1 MKQPTVSQYWRKLE
15 ALTQTIGLASSF
27 FPPPLDFWWK
37 EHLCRFSITSKLQY
51 KPVFRFSQPTWH
63 TISKYNQNQPT
74 WHGWLRSRVVSMLD
88 SGAEGPRFKSQL
100 WRCRV
105 TVLGKLFTPI
115 LPLFNQAAKLVAAL
129 LRVVGVTA
137 GVVESNG
144 SLSPGLWLTSPAG
157 WLQRTGDQLW
167 NATLCNR
174 VWATFTFY
182 LTHTCT
188 WLIVGKLLTSVSIQ
202 GMMCSQEIA
211 VLWLWDED
219 LGSWEHLRPVCC
231 LGHNIIRS
239 Q

>member
-15 ALTQTIGLASSF
+15 ALTPTIGLASSF

-74 WHGWLRSRVVSMLD
+74 WHGWLGSRVVSMLD

-100 WRCRV
+100 RRCRV

-129 LRVVGVTA
+129 LRVAGVTA
-137 GVVESNG
+137 GVAESNG
-144 SLSPGLWLTSPAG
+144 SLSPGLWLMSPAG
-157 WLQRTGDQLW
+157 WLQRTGISSG
-167 NATLCNR
+167 TLHS
-174 VWATFTFY
+174 VIEYELPLPFTW
-182 LTHTCT
+182 HTPAPDS
-188 WLIVGKLLTSVSIQ
+188 L
-202 GMMCSQEIA
+202 
-211 VLWLWDED
+211 
-219 LGSWEHLRPVCC
+219 LGSSLPQCRCKVWCALRK
-231 LGHNIIRS
+231 
-239 Q
+239 